1 MFSEDLILESV
12 SHEWNVLAWSS
23 KRGVVGESQSA
34 IVKHFDRINRKRVAN
49 AVRCGCRLCL
59 RAVEHLVEPV
69 AK

>member
-1 MFSEDLILESV
+1 MFSEDLMLDAV
-12 SHEWNVLAWSS
+12 SREWNVLVWASQ
-23 KRGVVGESQSA
+23 RGVVAESQSA
-34 IVKHFDRINRKRVAN
+34 VVKHFDRANRKRVAN

>member
-12 SHEWNVLAWSS
+12 SHEWNVLAWAS

-34 IVKHFDRINRKRVAN
+34 IVKHFDRANRKRVAN

-59 RAVEHLVEPV
+59 QAVEHLVQPV